1 MWSLGWLALRQWKSL
16 KLEALRNAHDQ
27 QMKTLKI
34 WTLALTHN
42 AEDVAAVEYTG
53 EPDVVVM
60 PDEIYDD
67 GDDNVVYI
75 NDDDEEAKFLMGV
88 LNYDDAG

>member
-1 MWSLGWLALRQWKSL
+1 M
-16 KLEALRNAHDQ
+16 
-27 QMKTLKI
+27 
-34 WTLALTHN
+34 THN